1 MATCDC
7 SLVSRDGFQD
17 LMTVWALEAS
27 WKRPKLRPP
36 FTSIAKQTFAK
47 KGKCG
52 VSMRPRKRSRKNRP
66 HEPVKRRVAAP
77 MVPGR
82 AVSENCRARFS
93 GWNPGTEGRVEQR
106 SCVVAYVGIEH
117 ALEDLWQYL
126 IRLSMDRRV

>member
-36 FTSIAKQTFAK
+36 FTSIAKQTTVK
-47 KGKCG
+47 KRKYG
-52 VSMRPRKRSRKNRP
+52 VPIRPRKRSRKNRP
-66 HEPVKRRVAAP
+66 HEPVKRCVAVH

-82 AVSENCRARFS
+82 AVSENCRAWFH
-93 GWNPGTEGRVEQR
+93 GWNPGTEGRLEQR
-106 SCVVAYVGIEH
+106 SYVVAYVGIEH